1 MKLDAKLTKTGKLW
15 TVDALKVAR
24 EKTVAALAAAARHL
38 EPAIKQAA
46 PRASGAM
53 AESVTTLTSPSG
65 LYVRVVENAPRR
77 TGDKVSY
84 GIPVET
90 GANQSK
96 VRASE
101 SLVRWVEIRKGL
113 RGAEAKSAAFAI
125 ARWKERKGSTPK
137 TNWFYGPFERLIPT
151 LNSNYLGPVGAAIID
166 ELDELF

>member
-24 EKTVAALAAAARHL
+24 EKTVVALAAAARHL

-46 PRASGAM
+46 PKASGEM

-65 LYVRVVENAPRR
+65 LYVRVIENAPYR
-77 TGDKVSY
+77 TGGVTY

-90 GANQSK
+90 GAKQSK
-96 VRASE
+96 IRVSE
-101 SLVRWVEIRKGL
+101 PLVRWVEIRKGL